1 MFSPVRQQI
10 RLAKLTILYKM
21 ACPVC
26 GKSSPCA
33 HETTRSS
40 VLLEPRQEYHASQPA
55 ALPNDQF
62 WRDEVISRVQQHRAR
77 RRKRSDNDA
86 DGTME
91 LNFQPAEPLQNE
103 PEAAAEPAPPP
114 PMPVYKPEP
123 PKIIA
128 FPRPIAV
135 QPAVLPPQPRV
146 PIEDF
151 ELATPVLDTPRI
163 LDAPEPAAEQ
173 MDLLSSFADI
183 RLEPEESRKNFE
195 EELPIRPAPLQQR
208 VFAGLVD
215 ALVVLIASAIF
226 AITFTIMSSGLPQTR
241 MVLLCGAMVAATFWL
256 LYQYL
261 FLVYSSGT
269 PGMQMAQLELC
280 TFKGEPVSV
289 TLRRWRAVASLLS
302 GCSIGLGF
310 AWAFVDEDTLGWHD
324 RITQTHLREQSAIQ

>member
-1 MFSPVRQQI
+1 M
-10 RLAKLTILYKM
+10 
-21 ACPVC
+21 
-26 GKSSPCA
+26 
-33 HETTRSS
+33 RSS
-40 VLLEPRQEYHASQPA
+40 VLLEPQQEYHTSQPA
-55 ALPNDQF
+55 ALPHDQF

-77 RRKRSDNDA
+77 RRKRNDA

-91 LNFQPAEPLQNE
+91 LDFQPAAPQQNE
-103 PEAAAEPAPPP
+103 PFAVAEPVPPP
-114 PMPVYKPEP
+114 APVYKPEP

-128 FPRPIAV
+128 FPRPIPV
-135 QPAVLPPQPRV
+135 QSVSLPPQPRV
-146 PIEDF
+146 AMEDF

-163 LDAPEPAAEQ
+163 LDAPEPPAEQ

-183 RLEPEESRKNFE
+183 RLEPEESRTDFE

-241 MVLLCGAMVAATFWL
+241 MVLLCGAIVGATFWL

-261 FLVYSSGT
+261 FLVYSAGT

-289 TLRRWRAVASLLS
+289 TLRRWRALASLLS

-310 AWAFVDEDTLGWHD
+310 VWAFVDEDTLGWHD
-324 RITQTHLREQSAIQ
+324 RITQTHLREQSVIQ

>member
-1 MFSPVRQQI
+1 M
-10 RLAKLTILYKM
+10 
-21 ACPVC
+21 
-26 GKSSPCA
+26 
-33 HETTRSS
+33 RSS
-40 VLLEPRQEYHASQPA
+40 VLLEPQQDYHTPQPA

-77 RRKRSDNDA
+77 RRKRNDA

-91 LNFQPAEPLQNE
+91 LDFQPAAPPQNE
-103 PEAAAEPAPPP
+103 PVAAAEPVPPP
-114 PMPVYKPEP
+114 PFPVYKPEP

-128 FPRPIAV
+128 FPRPFPV
-135 QPAVLPPQPRV
+135 QSAPVPPQPQPRV
-146 PIEDF
+146 AMEDF
-151 ELATPVLDTPRI
+151 ELAEPVLDTPRI
-163 LDAPEPAAEQ
+163 LDAPEPPAEQ

-183 RLEPEESRKNFE
+183 RLEPEESRANFE

-226 AITFTIMSSGLPQTR
+226 AITFTVMSSGLPQTR
-241 MVLLCGAMVAATFWL
+241 MVLLCGAIVGATFWL

-261 FLVYSSGT
+261 FLVYSTGT

-280 TFKGEPVSV
+280 TFKGEHVSV
-289 TLRRWRAVASLLS
+289 TLRRWRALASLLS

-310 AWAFVDEDTLGWHD
+310 VWAFVDEDTLGWHD